1 MSATTTNR
9 GDGLAAAPHQRNQ
22 IPNCEY
28 WFPAERR
35 GETERFLLSHAL
47 WLGCFTV
54 AIIYG
59 AHVVIERANSLVPPT
74 LAVDR
79 LIVMLV
85 IYLCGL
91 VW

>member
-1 MSATTTNR
+1 MAWLPRLTSGIKFLIVSIGSPLN
-9 GDGLAAAPHQRNQ
+9 
-22 IPNCEY
+22 
-28 WFPAERR
+28 
-35 GETERFLLSHAL
+35 GEVKTERFLLSHAL